1 MQAVTVFFGSLS
13 FLFLLTATILM
24 IASNCTVPT
33 SDEIYFMRTTMS
45 AALTREVLNLIPQ
58 SVAVFDR
65 ITVRIGLLGYC
76 INDTCTEYHLGYRL
90 PALLMGGP
98 VGLDFLSREAT
109 TALVI
114 NPIFT
119 AFSSACLLAFLV
131 SIFLNK
137 PAIVFIL
144 LILNTILAMICLI
157 IDFSIFVRAYWL
169 VRNSQSGLFGMV
181 SVEYGNALWLML
193 AAVILTILSTLFF
206 AFTLRRGD
214 ESRSNKGR
222 KVGRNDGP

>member
-1 MQAVTVFFGSLS
+1 
-13 FLFLLTATILM
+13 
-24 IASNCTVPT
+24 
-33 SDEIYFMRTTMS
+33 MS

-98 VGLDFLSREAT
+98 VGLDFLSRETT

-222 KVGRNDGP
+222 KAGRNDGP

>member
-1 MQAVTVFFGSLS
+1 MQAVTVLFGTLS
-13 FLFLLTATILM
+13 FLFLLTSTILM

-76 INDTCTEYHLGYRL
+76 INDTCTQYHLGYRL

-98 VGLDFLSREAT
+98 VGFDFLSRETT

-114 NPIFT
+114 NPLFT
-119 AFSSACLLAFLV
+119 AFSSACVVAFLL

-137 PAIVFIL
+137 PSIVFIL
-144 LILNTILAMICLI
+144 LILNTIIALICLI
-157 IDFSIFVRAYWL
+157 IDFTIFVRAYWL
-169 VRNSQSGLFGMV
+169 IRNSQSGLFGMV

-193 AAVILTILSTLFF
+193 SAVILTIFSTLFF
-206 AFTLRRGD
+206 ACTLRRGD
-214 ESRSNKGR
+214 DSRSHKGKR
-222 KVGRNDGP
+222 GARNDGP

>member
-1 MQAVTVFFGSLS
+1 
-13 FLFLLTATILM
+13 
-24 IASNCTVPT
+24 
-33 SDEIYFMRTTMS
+33 MRTTMS

-98 VGLDFLSREAT
+98 VGLDFLSRETT

-222 KVGRNDGP
+222 KAGRNDGP